1 MKTSDQQRA
10 VLDAMT
16 IDEIEAYLE
25 ERRHEAYMS
34 FGAEDGFERLVMEED
49 LTDLILPTGTWVA
62 RDKGGTIRLAFG
74 DMDAPT
80 WNRPTRYYAIYDEE
94 GRLLEANLLSRLG
107 LAGCSSSS
115 SPDYL
120 RQARAWLL
128 VRFAELGQSGLS

>member
-74 DMDAPT
+74 PLDAPT
-80 WNRPTRYYAIYDEE
+80 WSRLKHYYAIYD
-94 GRLLEANLLSRLG
+94 GAGQLLEANLLSRLG
-107 LAGCSSSS
+107 LAGCSSLS